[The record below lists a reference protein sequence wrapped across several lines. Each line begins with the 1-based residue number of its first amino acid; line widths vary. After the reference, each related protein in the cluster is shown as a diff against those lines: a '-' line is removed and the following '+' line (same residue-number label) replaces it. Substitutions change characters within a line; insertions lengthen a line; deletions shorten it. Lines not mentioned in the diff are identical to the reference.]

1 MRTFFVLCLLWF
13 VDMAALAAM
22 GPLGR
27 HLPASMV
34 FYAMGFILLIAL
46 VRSFPENLKPSRSWI
61 LVFVLGVCSR
71 LLFLPYPPGNDIF
84 RYIWEGAVQNHGLNP
99 YAIPPDSPSAV
110 RLAVGE
116 LGSVWERINHRW
128 LAAAYPPAA
137 MLLFRLLAAISPSAL
152 FFKAVFILFDLGVMA
167 LLVRVLRHR
176 GLPAARL
183 LLYAANPLVI
193 VFTAGEGH
201 LDVVQVFFLGLGCV
215 LLQHRNL
222 DDFVKRP
229 TSALRFI
236 SLSLRRTM
244 STPRDTRLA
253 RLEFGTFY
261 KVVCKSAFYDP
272 IKIAGGALAIGIAV
286 MSKYLSAVA
295 APFLMGRGNG
305 VKPLAVFVPLL
316 LFVPYLDAGWGIF
329 GSLAELGAAMHY
341 NDSIAAVFRYSLGP
355 AALPALG
362 GLLFLCLAW
371 VFLSV
376 DDALHS
382 VYLALGCVLLFLPT
396 LHPWYLV
403 LIAPFLC
410 VFPSRAWLYLQ
421 AAALFTFPVMAG
433 DMRTGLFQEVPW
445 LKFPEYL
452 PFYGLL
458 VWGIVRNG
466 YLVRERRFVPPASIS
481 VVIPVFNEA
490 AHIERCLSAIPVG
503 APVCEVIV
511 ADGGS
516 TDDTVGIARAKG
528 ARVIHSEKG
537 RGIQIAAAAQAAK
550 GDVLLILHADSVLRA
565 GAAERIIS
573 ALSTAP
579 DAAGGC
585 FGMAF
590 EGGGLAT
597 RWIARLNN
605 LRAMVTGIAFGD
617 QAQFARTEALRRI
630 GGVPALMLMEDVELS
645 LRLKSAGRVVYLGQG
660 VRASGRR
667 WQHGSFRRNF
677 LMVVG
682 LFFRYLLKRRLGLNP
697 DERRYYRKYYGSNI

>member
-1 MRTFFVLCLLWF
+1 VRTFFFLCLLWF
-13 VDMAALAAM
+13 VDMAALAAI

-27 HLPASMV
+27 HLAASMLL
-34 FYAMGFILLIAL
+34 YAMGFILLIAL
-46 VRSFPENLKPSRSWI
+46 VRRFPENIKPTRAWI
-61 LVFVLGVCSR
+61 LVFALGVCGR
-71 LLFLPYPPGNDIF
+71 LLFLTYPPGNDIF
-84 RYIWEGAVQNHGLNP
+84 RYIWEGAVQHHGLNP

-116 LGSVWERINHRW
+116 LGSVWEKINHRW
-128 LAAAYPPAA
+128 LTAVYPPAA
-137 MLLFRLLAAISPSAL
+137 MLLFRLLAAISPSAF

-167 LLVRVLRHR
+167 LLVRVLSHR

-201 LDVVQVFFLGLGCV
+201 LDVVQVFFLVLGCV
-215 LLQHRNL
+215 LLQHR
-222 DDFVKRP
+222 
-229 TSALRFI
+229 
-236 SLSLRRTM
+236 
-244 STPRDTRLA
+244 
-253 RLEFGTFY
+253 
-261 KVVCKSAFYDP
+261 
-272 IKIAGGALAIGIAV
+272 KIAGGASALGMAA

-305 VKPLAVFVPLL
+305 VKHLAVFAPLL
-316 LFVPYLDAGWGIF
+316 LFIPYLDAGWGIF
-329 GSLAELGAAMHY
+329 GSLAEFGARMHY
-341 NDSIAAVFRYSLGP
+341 NDSIAALFRECLGP
-355 AALPALG
+355 AALPALA

-371 VFLSV
+371 VWLSV
-376 DDALHS
+376 DDPLHS
-382 VYLALGCVLLFLPT
+382 AFMAVGCVLLFLPT

-433 DMRTGLFQEVPW
+433 ELRTGLFQEISW
-445 LKFPEYL
+445 LKLPEYL

-458 VWGIVRNG
+458 LWGIVRQG
-466 YLVRERRFVPPASIS
+466 YLVRERRFAAPVSIS
-481 VVIPVFNEA
+481 VVIPVLNEA

-516 TDDTVGIARAKG
+516 TDETVAIARANG
-528 ARVIHSEKG
+528 VRVVHSEKG

-550 GDVLLILHADSVLRA
+550 GDLLLILHADSVLRA
-565 GAAERIIS
+565 GAAERIIR
-573 ALSTAP
+573 ALSAAP

-590 EGGGLAT
+590 EGGGIAT
-597 RWIARLNN
+597 RGIAWLNN

-617 QAQFARTEALRRI
+617 QAQFVRAEALRRI

-645 LRLKSAGRVVYLGQG
+645 LRLKRIGRAIYLKRG
-660 VRASGRR
+660 VTVSGRR
-667 WQHGSFRRNF
+667 WQRGFSRRNF

-697 DERRYYRKYYGSNI
+697 DERRDYRKYYGSNI

>member
-1 MRTFFVLCLLWF
+1 
-13 VDMAALAAM
+13 MAALAAM

-27 HLPASMV
+27 HLPANMLL
-34 FYAMGFILLIAL
+34 YAMGFILLIAL
-46 VRSFPENLKPSRSWI
+46 VRHFPENLKPARAWI
-61 LVFVLGVCSR
+61 LVFALGVCGR

-99 YAIPPDSPSAV
+99 YAIPPDSPSAFH
-110 RLAVGE
+110 LAVGE

-137 MLLFRLLAAISPSAL
+137 MLLFRLLAAISPSVL

-167 LLVRVLRHR
+167 LLVQVLRHH

-183 LLYAANPLVI
+183 LLYAGNPLVI

-215 LLQHRNL
+215 LLQHR
-222 DDFVKRP
+222 
-229 TSALRFI
+229 
-236 SLSLRRTM
+236 
-244 STPRDTRLA
+244 
-253 RLEFGTFY
+253 
-261 KVVCKSAFYDP
+261 
-272 IKIAGGALAIGIAV
+272 KIAGGALALGIAV

-305 VKPLAVFVPLL
+305 VKSLGVFAPLL

-329 GSLAELGAAMHY
+329 GSLAEFGAAMHY
-341 NDSIAAVFRYSLGP
+341 NDSIAAVFRECLGP

-362 GLLFLCLAW
+362 GLLFMCLAW

-382 VYLALGCVLLFLPT
+382 VYLAVGCVLLFLPT

-433 DMRTGLFQEVPW
+433 DMRTGLFQEIPW
-445 LKFPEYL
+445 LKLPEYL

-458 VWGIVRNG
+458 VWGIIRNG
-466 YLVRERRFVPPASIS
+466 YLVRERRFAPPVSIS

-503 APVCEVIV
+503 VPVCEVIV

-516 TDDTVGIARAKG
+516 TDETVGLARAKG

-550 GDVLLILHADSVLRA
+550 GDVLLILHADSMLRA
-565 GAAERIIS
+565 GAAEQIIR
-573 ALSTAP
+573 ALSAAP

-590 EGGGLAT
+590 EGGGIAT
-597 RWIARLNN
+597 RWIASLNN

-617 QAQFARTEALRRI
+617 QAQFVRAEALRRI

-667 WQHGSFRRNF
+667 WQRGSCRRNF

-682 LFFRYLLKRRLGLNP
+682 LFFRYLLKRGLGLNP
-697 DERRYYRKYYGSNI
+697 DERRYYRKYYGSKA

>member
-1 MRTFFVLCLLWF
+1 
-13 VDMAALAAM
+13 MAALAAI

-27 HLPASMV
+27 HLAASMLL
-34 FYAMGFILLIAL
+34 YAMGFILLIAL
-46 VRSFPENLKPSRSWI
+46 VRRFPENLKPTRAWI
-61 LVFVLGVCSR
+61 LVFALGVCGR
-71 LLFLPYPPGNDIF
+71 LLFLTYPPGNDIF
-84 RYIWEGAVQNHGLNP
+84 RYIWEGAVQHHGLNP

-110 RLAVGE
+110 HLAVGE

-128 LAAAYPPAA
+128 LTAVYPPAA
-137 MLLFRLLAAISPSAL
+137 MLLFRLLAAISPSVL

-167 LLVRVLRHR
+167 LLVRVLSHR

-201 LDVVQVFFLGLGCV
+201 LDVVQVFFLVLGCV
-215 LLQHRNL
+215 LLQHR
-222 DDFVKRP
+222 
-229 TSALRFI
+229 
-236 SLSLRRTM
+236 
-244 STPRDTRLA
+244 
-253 RLEFGTFY
+253 
-261 KVVCKSAFYDP
+261 
-272 IKIAGGALAIGIAV
+272 KIAGGASALGMAA
-286 MSKYLSAVA
+286 MSKYLSAVV

-305 VKPLAVFVPLL
+305 VKHLAVFAPLL
-316 LFVPYLDAGWGIF
+316 LFIPYLDAGWGIF
-329 GSLAELGAAMHY
+329 GSLVEFGARMHY
-341 NDSIAAVFRYSLGP
+341 NDSISAVFRECLGP
-355 AALPALG
+355 AALPALA

-376 DDALHS
+376 DDPLHS
-382 VYLALGCVLLFLPT
+382 AYLAAGGVLLFLPT

-421 AAALFTFPVMAG
+421 AAVLFTFPVMAG
-433 DMRTGLFQEVPW
+433 ELRMGLFQEISW
-445 LKFPEYL
+445 LKLPEYL

-458 VWGIVRNG
+458 LWGIVRPG
-466 YLVRERRFVPPASIS
+466 YLVRERRFASPVAIS
-481 VVIPVFNEA
+481 VVIPVLNEA

-516 TDDTVGIARAKG
+516 TDETVGIARAKG
-528 ARVIHSEKG
+528 VRVIHSEKG
-537 RGIQIAAAAQAAK
+537 RGIQIAAAAQTAE

-565 GAAERIIS
+565 GAAERIIRVLS
-573 ALSTAP
+573 AAP

-590 EGGGLAT
+590 EGGGITT
-597 RWIARLNN
+597 RGIAWLNN

-617 QAQFARTEALRRI
+617 QAQFVRAEALRRI
-630 GGVPALMLMEDVELS
+630 EGVPALMLMEDVELS
-645 LRLKSAGRVVYLGQG
+645 LRLKRIGRAIYLKRG
-660 VRASGRR
+660 VTVSGRR
-667 WQHGSFRRNF
+667 WQRGSSGRNF

-697 DERRYYRKYYGSNI
+697 DERRDYRKYYGSNI

>member
-1 MRTFFVLCLLWF
+1 VRTFFFLCLLWF
-13 VDMAALAAM
+13 VDMAALAVM

-27 HLPASMV
+27 HLPASMLL
-34 FYAMGFILLIAL
+34 YAMGFILLIAL
-46 VRSFPENLKPSRSWI
+46 VRSFPENIEPTRAWI
-61 LVFVLGVCSR
+61 LVLILGVCGR

-84 RYIWEGAVQNHGLNP
+84 RYIWEGAAQNHGLNP
-99 YAIPPDSPSAV
+99 YAIPPDGPSAV

-128 LAAAYPPAA
+128 LTAAYPPAA
-137 MLLFRLLAAISPSAL
+137 MLMFRLLAAISPSVL
-152 FFKAVFILFDLGVMA
+152 FFKSVFILFDLGVMA
-167 LLVRVLRHR
+167 LLVRVLRQR

-201 LDVVQVFFLGLGCV
+201 LDVVQVFFLFLGCV
-215 LLQHRNL
+215 LLQQ
-222 DDFVKRP
+222 P
-229 TSALRFI
+229 
-236 SLSLRRTM
+236 
-244 STPRDTRLA
+244 
-253 RLEFGTFY
+253 
-261 KVVCKSAFYDP
+261 
-272 IKIAGGALAIGIAV
+272 KIAAGALALGIAV

-295 APFLMGRGNG
+295 APFLMGRGNS
-305 VKPLAVFVPLL
+305 VKLLAVFVPLL

-329 GSLAELGAAMHY
+329 GSLVEFGVAMHY
-341 NDSIAAVFRYSLGP
+341 NDSIAAVFRECLGP

-382 VYLALGCVLLFLPT
+382 AYLAVGCVLLFLPT

-421 AAALFTFPVMAG
+421 TAVLFTFPVMAG
-433 DMRTGLFQEVPW
+433 DMRTGLFQEIPR
-445 LKFPEYL
+445 LKLLEYL

-458 VWGIVRNG
+458 VWGIVREG
-466 YLVRERRFVPPASIS
+466 YLVRERRFAPPASIS
-481 VVIPVFNEA
+481 VVIPAFNEA

-503 APVCEVIV
+503 VPVCEVIV

-516 TDDTVGIARAKG
+516 TDDTVGLARAKG
-528 ARVIHSEKG
+528 ARVIHSAKG
-537 RGIQIAAAAQAAK
+537 RGIQIAAAAKLSQ
-550 GDVLLILHADSVLRA
+550 GDVLLILHADSLLRA

-573 ALSTAP
+573 ALSAAP

-590 EGGGLAT
+590 EGGGIAT

-605 LRAMVTGIAFGD
+605 LRAIVTGIAFGD
-617 QAQFARTEALRRI
+617 QAQFVRAEALRRI
-630 GGVPALMLMEDVELS
+630 GGVPTLMLMEDVELS
-645 LRLKSAGRVVYLGQG
+645 LRMKSAGRVIYLGQG

-667 WQHGSFRRNF
+667 WQHGSFGENV

-682 LFFRYLLKRRLGLNP
+682 LFFRYLLKRRLCLNP
-697 DERRYYRKYYGSNI
+697 DERRYYRKYYGTNI

>member
-1 MRTFFVLCLLWF
+1 VRTFFFLCLLWF
-13 VDMAALAAM
+13 LDIAALAAM

-27 HLPASMV
+27 HLPASMAL
-34 FYAMGFILLIAL
+34 YAMGFILLIAL
-46 VRSFPENLKPSRSWI
+46 VRSFPENLKPSRAWI
-61 LVFVLGVCSR
+61 LVFVLGVCGR
-71 LLFLPYPPGNDIF
+71 LLFLTYPPGNDIF
-84 RYIWEGAVQNHGLNP
+84 RYIWEGVVQNHGLNP
-99 YAIPPDSPSAV
+99 YAIPPDSPAAT
-110 RLAVGE
+110 RLAAGD
-116 LGSVWERINHRW
+116 LGAVWERINHRW
-128 LAAAYPPAA
+128 LTAAYPPAA
-137 MLLFRLLAAISPSAL
+137 MLLFRMLAAISPTVF

-176 GLPAARL
+176 GLPATRL

-201 LDVVQVFFLGLGCV
+201 LDVVQGFFLCMGCV
-215 LLQHRNL
+215 LLQHRK
-222 DDFVKRP
+222 F
-229 TSALRFI
+229 
-236 SLSLRRTM
+236 
-244 STPRDTRLA
+244 
-253 RLEFGTFY
+253 
-261 KVVCKSAFYDP
+261 
-272 IKIAGGALAIGIAV
+272 AGGALALGIAA

-295 APFLMGRGNG
+295 APFLMARGSG
-305 VKPLAVFVPLL
+305 VKPLAVLVPLL
-316 LFVPYLDAGWGIF
+316 LFVPFLDAGWGIF
-329 GSLAELGAAMHY
+329 GSVAEFGAAMHY
-341 NDSIAAVFRYSLGP
+341 NDSIAAVFRECLGT

-382 VYLALGCVLLFLPT
+382 VYLAVGCVLLFLPT

-421 AAALFTFPVMAG
+421 AAVLFTFPVMAG
-433 DMRTGLFQEVPW
+433 DVRTGIFQEIPW
-445 LKFPEYL
+445 LKLPEYL

-466 YLVRERRFVPPASIS
+466 YLVRERWFAPPASIS

-490 AHIERCLSAIPVG
+490 AHIERCLSAIPVC

-516 TDDTVGIARAKG
+516 TDETVSLARAKG

-537 RGIQIAAAAQAAK
+537 RGIQIAAATQAAK
-550 GDVLLILHADSVLRA
+550 GDVLLIMHADSVLRA

-573 ALSTAP
+573 ALSEAP

-590 EGGGLAT
+590 EGGGSAT

-617 QAQFARTEALRRI
+617 QAQFARVEALRRI

-645 LRLKSAGRVVYLGQG
+645 LRLKRIGGAVYLKRG
-660 VRASGRR
+660 VIVSGRR
-667 WQHGSFRRNF
+667 WQQGSFRRNF

-697 DERRYYRKYYGSNI
+697 DERRYYRKYYGRNI

>member
-1 MRTFFVLCLLWF
+1 
-13 VDMAALAAM
+13 MAALAAM

-34 FYAMGFILLIAL
+34 LYAMGFILLIAL
-46 VRSFPENLKPSRSWI
+46 VRRFPENLKPSRAWI
-61 LVFVLGVCSR
+61 LVFVLGVCGR

-128 LAAAYPPAA
+128 LTAAYPPAA
-137 MLLFRLLAAISPSAL
+137 MLLFRLLAAISPSVL
-152 FFKAVFILFDLGVMA
+152 FFKAVFILFDLGVMV
-167 LLVRVLRHR
+167 LLVRVLRQR

-215 LLQHRNL
+215 LLQHR
-222 DDFVKRP
+222 
-229 TSALRFI
+229 
-236 SLSLRRTM
+236 
-244 STPRDTRLA
+244 
-253 RLEFGTFY
+253 
-261 KVVCKSAFYDP
+261 
-272 IKIAGGALAIGIAV
+272 KIAAGALALGIAV

-305 VKPLAVFVPLL
+305 VKHLAVFVPLL

-329 GSLAELGAAMHY
+329 GSLAEFGAAMHY
-341 NDSIAAVFRYSLGP
+341 NDSIAAVFRECLGP

-376 DDALHS
+376 DDPLHS
-382 VYLALGCVLLFLPT
+382 VYLAVGCVLLFLPT

-421 AAALFTFPVMAG
+421 AAVLFTFPVMAG
-433 DMRTGLFQEVPW
+433 DMRTGIFQEIPW
-445 LKFPEYL
+445 LKLPEYL

-466 YLVRERRFVPPASIS
+466 YLVRERRFAPPVSIS

-516 TDDTVGIARAKG
+516 TDETVGIARAKG

-565 GAAERIIS
+565 GAAERIIR
-573 ALSTAP
+573 ALSAAP

-590 EGGGLAT
+590 EGGGIAT

-617 QAQFARTEALRRI
+617 QAQFVRAEALRRI

-645 LRLKSAGRVVYLGQG
+645 LRLKTRRPGGLLCQGGQG
-660 VRASGRR
+660 LRPALAARF
-667 WQHGSFRRNF
+667 FRRNF

-697 DERRYYRKYYGSNI
+697 DEGRYYRKYYGSNEFD

>member
-1 MRTFFVLCLLWF
+1 
-13 VDMAALAAM
+13 MAALAAI

-27 HLPASMV
+27 HLAASMLL
-34 FYAMGFILLIAL
+34 YAMGFILLIAL
-46 VRSFPENLKPSRSWI
+46 VRRFPENLKPARAWI
-61 LVFVLGVCSR
+61 LVLVLGVCGR
-71 LLFLPYPPGNDIF
+71 LLFLTYPPGNDIF
-84 RYIWEGAVQNHGLNP
+84 RYIWEGVVQNHGLNP

-110 RLAVGE
+110 HLTVGE

-137 MLLFRLLAAISPSAL
+137 MLLFRLLAAISPSAF

-201 LDVVQVFFLGLGCV
+201 LDVVQVFFLCLGCV
-215 LLQHRNL
+215 LLQR
-222 DDFVKRP
+222 K
-229 TSALRFI
+229 TA
-236 SLSLRRTM
+236 
-244 STPRDTRLA
+244 A
-253 RLEFGTFY
+253 
-261 KVVCKSAFYDP
+261 
-272 IKIAGGALAIGIAV
+272 GALALGIAV

-295 APFLMGRGNG
+295 APFLVRRGNG
-305 VKPLAVFVPLL
+305 IFKFLGVFIPLL

-329 GSLAELGAAMHY
+329 GSLAQFGATMHY
-341 NDSIAAVFRYSLGP
+341 NDSIAALFREYLGP

-382 VYLALGCVLLFLPT
+382 AYLAVGCVLLFLPT

-421 AAALFTFPVMAG
+421 AAVLFTFPVMAG
-433 DMRTGLFQEVPW
+433 DMRTGIFQEISW
-445 LKFPEYL
+445 LKLPEYL

-458 VWGIVRNG
+458 VWGIVRQG
-466 YLVRERRFVPPASIS
+466 YLVRERRFAAPVSIS
-481 VVIPVFNEA
+481 VVIPAFNEA
-490 AHIERCLSAIPVG
+490 AHIEHCLSAVPVG

-528 ARVIHSEKG
+528 ARVVHSEKG
-537 RGIQIAAAAQAAK
+537 RGIQIAAAAQAAQ
-550 GDVLLILHADSVLRA
+550 GDVLLIMHADSVLRA
-565 GAAERIIS
+565 GAAQRIIR
-573 ALSTAP
+573 ALSAAP

-590 EGGGLAT
+590 EGGGIAT
-597 RWIARLNN
+597 RWIAWLNN

-617 QAQFARTEALRRI
+617 QAQFVRAEALRRI

-645 LRLKSAGRVVYLGQG
+645 LRLKRIGRAVYLKRG
-660 VRASGRR
+660 VSVSGRR
-667 WQHGSFRRNF
+667 WQHGSFMRNF

-697 DERRYYRKYYGSNI
+697 DERGYYRKYYGSNA

>member
-1 MRTFFVLCLLWF
+1 MKFCILCALWF

-27 HLPASMV
+27 HLSASMLL
-34 FYAMGFILLIAL
+34 YAMGFILLIAL
-46 VRSFPENLKPSRSWI
+46 VRSFPENLKPAQAWI
-61 LVFVLGVCSR
+61 LVFILGVCAR
-71 LLFLPYPPGNDIF
+71 ILFLTYPPGNDIF

-99 YAIPPDSPSAV
+99 YAIPPDNPSAA
-110 RLAVGE
+110 RLATGE
-116 LGSVWERINHRW
+116 LGAVWERINHRW
-128 LAAAYPPAA
+128 LAAVYPPAT
-137 MLLFRLLAAISPSAL
+137 MLLFRLLAAISPSVF
-152 FFKAVFILFDLGVMA
+152 FFKAVFILIDLGVMA
-167 LLVRVLRHR
+167 LLVQVLRHR

-201 LDVVQVFFLGLGCV
+201 VDVVQVFFLILACM
-215 LLQHRNL
+215 LLQHR
-222 DDFVKRP
+222 KMA
-229 TSALRFI
+229 SGGMAL
-236 SLSLRRTM
+236 
-244 STPRDTRLA
+244 
-253 RLEFGTFY
+253 G
-261 KVVCKSAFYDP
+261 
-272 IKIAGGALAIGIAV
+272 IGV

-305 VKPLAVFVPLL
+305 IKHLAVFVPLL
-316 LFVPYLDAGWGIF
+316 LFVPYVDAGWGIF
-329 GSLAELGAAMHY
+329 CSLAEFGAAMHY
-341 NDSIAAVFRYSLGP
+341 NDSIAAVLRHSLGP
-355 AALPALG
+355 AVLPVLG

-376 DDALHS
+376 DDPLHS
-382 VYLALGCVLLFLPT
+382 VYLAVGGVLLFLPT

-403 LIAPFLC
+403 LLAPFLC

-421 AAALFTFPVMAG
+421 AAVLFTFPVMAG
-433 DMRTGLFQEVPW
+433 DLRTGLFQEIPW
-445 LKFPEYL
+445 LKLPEYL

-458 VWGIVRNG
+458 VWGIVRQG
-466 YLVRERRFVPPASIS
+466 YLVRERRFAPAASIS

-490 AHIERCLSAIPVG
+490 AHIERCLSALPVC

-511 ADGGS
+511 SDGGS
-516 TDDTVGIARAKG
+516 TDDTVGIARARG
-528 ARVIHSEKG
+528 ARVIHSAKG

-565 GAAERIIS
+565 GAAERIIR
-573 ALSTAP
+573 ALSSAP

-590 EGGGLAT
+590 EGRDIAT
-597 RWIARLNN
+597 RSIAWLNN
-605 LRAMVTGIAFGD
+605 LRAMATGIGFGD
-617 QAQFARTEALRRI
+617 QAQFARSEALRGI

-645 LRLKSAGRVVYLGQG
+645 LRLKRIGGMVYLKRG
-660 VRASGRR
+660 VTVSGRR
-667 WQHGSFRRNF
+667 WRQGSFRRNF

-697 DERRYYRKYYGSNI
+697 DESRYYRKYYGIDA

>member
-1 MRTFFVLCLLWF
+1 
-13 VDMAALAAM
+13 MAALAAM
-22 GPLGR
+22 GPIGR
-27 HLPASMV
+27 HLPASMLL
-34 FYAMGFILLIAL
+34 YAMGFILLIAL
-46 VRSFPENLKPSRSWI
+46 VRRFPENIEPARAWI
-61 LVFVLGVCSR
+61 LVFVLGVCGR
-71 LLFLPYPPGNDIF
+71 VLFLPYPPGNDIF
-84 RYIWEGAVQNHGLNP
+84 RYIWEGAVQNQGLNP
-99 YAIPPDSPSAV
+99 YAFPPDSPSAV
-110 RLAVGE
+110 HLAVGE

-137 MLLFRLLAAISPSAL
+137 MLLFRLLAAISPSVL
-152 FFKAVFILFDLGVMA
+152 FFKAVFILFDLGVMV

-201 LDVVQVFFLGLGCV
+201 LDVVQVFFLVLGCV
-215 LLQHRNL
+215 LLQ
-222 DDFVKRP
+222 
-229 TSALRFI
+229 
-236 SLSLRRTM
+236 RR
-244 STPRDTRLA
+244 
-253 RLEFGTFY
+253 
-261 KVVCKSAFYDP
+261 
-272 IKIAGGALAIGIAV
+272 KIAGGALALGIAV

-295 APFLMGRGNG
+295 APFLMGRGSG

-341 NDSIAAVFRYSLGP
+341 NDSIAAAFRECLGP

-362 GLLFLCLAW
+362 SLLFLCLAW

-376 DDALHS
+376 DDPLHS
-382 VYLALGCVLLFLPT
+382 VYLAVGCVLLFLPT

-433 DMRTGLFQEVPW
+433 EMRTGLFQEVPW
-445 LKFPEYL
+445 IRLPEYL

-458 VWGIVRNG
+458 VWGTIRNG
-466 YLVRERRFVPPASIS
+466 YLVRERRFAPPVSIS

-516 TDDTVGIARAKG
+516 TDETAGLARAKG

-550 GDVLLILHADSVLRA
+550 GDALLILHADSMLRA
-565 GAAERIIS
+565 GAAERIVS
-573 ALSTAP
+573 ALSAAP

-590 EGGGLAT
+590 EGGGIAT

-645 LRLKSAGRVVYLGQG
+645 LRLKRIGRAVYLKRG
-660 VRASGRR
+660 VTVSNRR

-697 DERRYYRKYYGSNI
+697 DERRDYRKYYGRNI

>member
-1 MRTFFVLCLLWF
+1 
-13 VDMAALAAM
+13 MAALEAI

-27 HLPASMV
+27 HLPASMLL
-34 FYAMGFILLIAL
+34 YAMGFILLIAL
-46 VRSFPENLKPSRSWI
+46 VRCFPENIEPARAWI
-61 LVFVLGVCSR
+61 LVFVFGVCGR

-99 YAIPPDSPSAV
+99 YAFPPDSPSAV
-110 RLAVGE
+110 HLAVGE

-137 MLLFRLLAAISPSAL
+137 MLLFRLLAAISPSVL

-167 LLVRVLRHR
+167 LLVQVLRQR

-215 LLQHRNL
+215 LLQHH
-222 DDFVKRP
+222 
-229 TSALRFI
+229 
-236 SLSLRRTM
+236 
-244 STPRDTRLA
+244 
-253 RLEFGTFY
+253 
-261 KVVCKSAFYDP
+261 
-272 IKIAGGALAIGIAV
+272 KIVGGALALGIAV

-305 VKPLAVFVPLL
+305 VKHLAVFVPLL

-329 GSLAELGAAMHY
+329 GSLAEFGAAMHY
-341 NDSIAAVFRYSLGP
+341 NDSIAALFRECLGP

-382 VYLALGCVLLFLPT
+382 AYLAVGCVLLFLPT

-433 DMRTGLFQEVPW
+433 EMRAGLFQEIPW
-445 LKFPEYL
+445 LKLPEYL

-458 VWGIVRNG
+458 VWGIVSKG
-466 YLVRERRFVPPASIS
+466 YLVRERRFAPPASLS

-490 AHIERCLSAIPVG
+490 AYIERCLSAIAVG

-516 TDDTVGIARAKG
+516 TDESVGIALSKG
-528 ARVIHSEKG
+528 VSVIHSEKG

-550 GDVLLILHADSVLRA
+550 GDVLLILHADSMLRA
-565 GAAERIIS
+565 DAAERIIR
-573 ALSTAP
+573 ALSAEP

-590 EGGGLAT
+590 EGGGIAT
-597 RWIARLNN
+597 RWIAWLNN

-617 QAQFARTEALRRI
+617 QAQFVRAEVLRRI

-645 LRLKSAGRVVYLGQG
+645 LRLQRIGRAIYLKRG
-660 VRASGRR
+660 VTVSGRR
-667 WQHGSFRRNF
+667 WQCGSFMRNF

-697 DERRYYRKYYGSNI
+697 DERGYYRKYYGSSA

>member
-1 MRTFFVLCLLWF
+1 
-13 VDMAALAAM
+13 MAALAAM

-27 HLPASMV
+27 HLPANMLL
-34 FYAMGFILLIAL
+34 YAMGFILLSAL
-46 VRSFPENLKPSRSWI
+46 VRSFPENLKPSSAWI
-61 LVFVLGVCSR
+61 LVFVLGVCGR
-71 LLFLPYPPGNDIF
+71 LLFLSYPPGNDIF

-99 YAIPPDSPSAV
+99 YAIPPDSPSGIH
-110 RLAVGE
+110 LAVGE
-116 LGSVWERINHRW
+116 LGAVWERINHRS
-128 LAAAYPPAA
+128 LTAAYPPAA
-137 MLLFRLLAAISPSAL
+137 MLLFRLLAAISPSVF
-152 FFKAVFILFDLGVMA
+152 FFKAVFILFDLGVIA

-201 LDVVQVFFLGLGCV
+201 LDVVQVFFLCLGCA
-215 LLQHRNL
+215 LLQR
-222 DDFVKRP
+222 K
-229 TSALRFI
+229 TA
-236 SLSLRRTM
+236 
-244 STPRDTRLA
+244 A
-253 RLEFGTFY
+253 
-261 KVVCKSAFYDP
+261 
-272 IKIAGGALAIGIAV
+272 GALALGIAV

-295 APFLMGRGNG
+295 APLLMGRGNG

-329 GSLAELGAAMHY
+329 GSLAEFGAAMHY
-341 NDSIAAVFRYSLGP
+341 NDSIAAVFRTSLGP
-355 AALPALG
+355 AALPALA

-376 DDALHS
+376 DDPLQS
-382 VYLALGCVLLFLPT
+382 VYLSVGSVLLLLPT

-421 AAALFTFPVMAG
+421 AAVLFTFPVMAG
-433 DMRTGLFQEVPW
+433 DMRTGIFQEIPW
-445 LKFPEYL
+445 LKLPEYL

-458 VWGIVRNG
+458 VWGGLRKG
-466 YLVRERRFVPPASIS
+466 YLVRERRFALPVSIS

-490 AHIERCLSAIPVG
+490 AHIERCLSAIPGG

-516 TDDTVGIARAKG
+516 TDEAVSIALAKG

-537 RGIQIAAAAQAAK
+537 RGIQIAAAAQASQ

-573 ALSTAP
+573 ALSAAP

-585 FGMAF
+585 FGMTF

-597 RWIARLNN
+597 RWIAWLNN

-617 QAQFARTEALRRI
+617 QAQFVRAEALRRI

-645 LRLKSAGRVVYLGQG
+645 LRLKTAGRVVYLGQG

-667 WQHGSFRRNF
+667 WQQGSFRKNF

>member
-1 MRTFFVLCLLWF
+1 
-13 VDMAALAAM
+13 MAALAAM

-27 HLPASMV
+27 HLPASMLL
-34 FYAMGFILLIAL
+34 YAMGFILLIAL
-46 VRSFPENLKPSRSWI
+46 VRSFPESLKPSRAWI
-61 LVFVLGVCSR
+61 LVFVLGVCGR
-71 LLFLPYPPGNDIF
+71 LLFLTYPPGNDIF
-84 RYIWEGAVQNHGLNP
+84 RYIWEGAAQNHGLNP
-99 YAIPPDSPSAV
+99 YTIPPDSPSAV
-110 RLAVGE
+110 RLTVGE
-116 LGSVWERINHRW
+116 LGAVWERINHRW
-128 LAAAYPPAA
+128 LAAVYPPAA
-137 MLLFRLLAAISPSAL
+137 MLLFRLLAAISPSAF
-152 FFKAVFILFDLGVMA
+152 FFKAVFILIDLGVMA
-167 LLVRVLRHR
+167 LLVRVLRQR

-201 LDVVQVFFLGLGCV
+201 LDVMQVFFLCLGCA
-215 LLQHRNL
+215 LLQHR
-222 DDFVKRP
+222 
-229 TSALRFI
+229 
-236 SLSLRRTM
+236 
-244 STPRDTRLA
+244 
-253 RLEFGTFY
+253 
-261 KVVCKSAFYDP
+261 
-272 IKIAGGALAIGIAV
+272 KIAGGALALGIAV

-305 VKPLAVFVPLL
+305 VNPLAVFVPLL

-329 GSLAELGAAMHY
+329 GSLAEFGAAMHY
-341 NDSIAAVFRYSLGP
+341 NDSIAAVFREYLGP

-376 DDALHS
+376 DDALHGA
-382 VYLALGCVLLFLPT
+382 YLAVGCGLLFLPT

-421 AAALFTFPVMAG
+421 AAVLFTFPVMAG
-433 DMRTGLFQEVPW
+433 ELRTGIFQEIPW
-445 LKFPEYL
+445 LKLPEYL

-458 VWGIVRNG
+458 AWGIVRQG
-466 YLVRERRFVPPASIS
+466 YLVRERRFAPPVSVS

-490 AHIERCLSAIPVG
+490 AHITRCLSAIPVG

-516 TDDTVGIARAKG
+516 TDETVGIARAKG

-573 ALSTAP
+573 GLSAAP

-590 EGGGLAT
+590 EGGGIAT
-597 RWIARLNN
+597 RWIAGLNN

-617 QAQFARTEALRRI
+617 QAQFARAVALRSI

-645 LRLKSAGRVVYLGQG
+645 LRLKTAGRLVYLDQG

-667 WQHGSFRRNF
+667 WQQGSLRKNF

-697 DERRYYRKYYGSNI
+697 DESRYYRKYYGSNH

>member
-1 MRTFFVLCLLWF
+1 
-13 VDMAALAAM
+13 MAALAAM
-22 GPLGR
+22 GPIGR
-27 HLPASMV
+27 HLPASMLL
-34 FYAMGFILLIAL
+34 YAMGFILLIAL
-46 VRSFPENLKPSRSWI
+46 VRRFPENLKPARAWI
-61 LVFVLGVCSR
+61 LVFVLGVCGR

-110 RLAVGE
+110 HLTIGE

-137 MLLFRLLAAISPSAL
+137 MLLFRLLAAISPSVL

-167 LLVRVLRHR
+167 LLVQVLRQR

-201 LDVVQVFFLGLGCV
+201 LDVVQVFFLCLGCV
-215 LLQHRNL
+215 LLQHH
-222 DDFVKRP
+222 
-229 TSALRFI
+229 
-236 SLSLRRTM
+236 
-244 STPRDTRLA
+244 
-253 RLEFGTFY
+253 
-261 KVVCKSAFYDP
+261 
-272 IKIAGGALAIGIAV
+272 KIVGGALALGIAV

-295 APFLMGRGNG
+295 APFLMGRGSG
-305 VKPLAVFVPLL
+305 VKHLAVFVPLL

-329 GSLAELGAAMHY
+329 GSLAEFGAAMHY
-341 NDSIAAVFRYSLGP
+341 NDSIAALFRECLGP
-355 AALPALG
+355 AALPVLG

-382 VYLALGCVLLFLPT
+382 AYLAVGCVLLFLPT

-421 AAALFTFPVMAG
+421 AAVLFTFPVMAG
-433 DMRTGLFQEVPW
+433 EMRTGLFQEIPW
-445 LKFPEYL
+445 LKLPEYL

-466 YLVRERRFVPPASIS
+466 YLVRERRFAPPASLS

-490 AHIERCLSAIPVG
+490 AHIERCLSAVPVG

-516 TDDTVGIARAKG
+516 TDESVGLALSKG
-528 ARVIHSEKG
+528 ASVIHSEKG

-550 GDVLLILHADSVLRA
+550 GDVLLILHADCVLRA
-565 GAAERIIS
+565 GAAERIIR
-573 ALSTAP
+573 ALSAAP

-590 EGGGLAT
+590 EGGGIAT
-597 RWIARLNN
+597 RWIAYMNN
-605 LRAMVTGIAFGD
+605 FRAMATGIAFGD
-617 QAQFARTEALRRI
+617 QAQFVRAEALRRI

-645 LRLKSAGRVVYLGQG
+645 LRLQRIGRAVYLKSG
-660 VRASGRR
+660 VTVSGRR
-667 WQHGSFRRNF
+667 WQHGSFMRNF

-682 LFFRYLLKRRLGLNP
+682 LFFRYLLKRRLGLNL
-697 DERRYYRKYYGSNI
+697 DGRGYYRKYYGSNI

>member
-1 MRTFFVLCLLWF
+1 
-13 VDMAALAAM
+13 MAALATM

-27 HLPASMV
+27 YLPASMLL
-34 FYAMGFILLIAL
+34 YAMGFILLIAL
-46 VRSFPENLKPSRSWI
+46 VRSFPENLKPSQAWI
-61 LVFVLGVCSR
+61 LVFVLGVCGR

-99 YAIPPDSPSAV
+99 YAIPPDSPSAA

-116 LGSVWERINHRW
+116 LGAVWERINHRW

-137 MLLFRLLAAISPSAL
+137 MLLFRLLAAISPSVFL
-152 FFKAVFILFDLGVMA
+152 FKAVFILFDLGVMA

-201 LDVVQVFFLGLGCV
+201 IDVVQVFFLCLGCA
-215 LLQHRNL
+215 LLQRKI
-222 DDFVKRP
+222 DDFVKSP

-236 SLSLRRTM
+236 SLSLRRTT
-244 STPRDTRLA
+244 SSPRDTKLA

-261 KVVCKSAFYDP
+261 KVVCKSAFYEP
-272 IKIAGGALAIGIAV
+272 IKIVGGALALGIAV

-295 APFLMGRGNG
+295 VPFLMGRENG
-305 VKPLAVFVPLL
+305 IFKFLGVFIPLL

-329 GSLAELGAAMHY
+329 GSLAEFGAAMHY
-341 NDSIAAVFRYSLGP
+341 NDSIAAVFRECLGP
-355 AALPALG
+355 VAFPALG
-362 GLLFLCLAW
+362 GLLFVCLAW

-376 DDALHS
+376 DDPLHS
-382 VYLALGCVLLFLPT
+382 VYLAVGCVLLFLPT

-410 VFPSRAWLYLQ
+410 VFPARAWLYLQ
-421 AAALFTFPVMAG
+421 AAVLFTFPVMAG
-433 DMRTGLFQEVPW
+433 ELRTGIFQEIPW
-445 LKFPEYL
+445 LKLPEYL

-458 VWGIVRNG
+458 VWGIVRQG
-466 YLVRERRFVPPASIS
+466 YLVRERRFAPPVSIS
-481 VVIPVFNEA
+481 VVIPVVNEA
-490 AHIERCLSAIPVG
+490 AHIEHCLSAIPGG

-516 TDDTVGIARAKG
+516 TDETVGIARAKG

-537 RGIQIAAAAQAAK
+537 RGIQIAAAAQAAQ
-550 GDVLLILHADSVLRA
+550 GDVLLIIHADSVLRA
-565 GAAERIIS
+565 GAAERIIR
-573 ALSTAP
+573 ALSAAP

-590 EGGGLAT
+590 EGGGLST

-617 QAQFARTEALRRI
+617 QAQFVRSEALRRI
-630 GGVPALMLMEDVELS
+630 GGMPALMLMEDVELS
-645 LRLKSAGRVVYLGQG
+645 LRLKTAGRLVYLGQG

-667 WQHGSFRRNF
+667 WQQGSFRKNF
-677 LMVVG
+677 WMVVG
-682 LFFRYLLKRRLGLNP
+682 LFFRYLLKRRLSLNP
-697 DERRYYRKYYGSNI
+697 DERRYYRKYYESNI

>member
-1 MRTFFVLCLLWF
+1 VRTFFFLCFLWF

-27 HLPASMV
+27 HLPASMLL
-34 FYAMGFILLIAL
+34 YAMGFILLIAL
-46 VRSFPENLKPSRSWI
+46 VRRFPENLNPSRAWI
-61 LVFVLGVCSR
+61 LVFVLGACGR

-84 RYIWEGAVQNHGLNP
+84 RYIWEGAVQNQGLNP
-99 YAIPPDSPSAV
+99 YAIPPDSPTAV
-110 RLAVGE
+110 HLAVGE
-116 LGSVWERINHRW
+116 LGAAWERINHRW
-128 LAAAYPPAA
+128 LTAVYPPAA
-137 MLLFRLLAAISPSAL
+137 MLLFRLLAAISTSAF
-152 FFKAVFILFDLGVMA
+152 FFKAVIILFDLGVMA
-167 LLVRVLRHR
+167 LLVRLLRHR

-201 LDVVQVFFLGLGCV
+201 LDVVQVFFLCLGCV
-215 LLQHRNL
+215 LLQHR
-222 DDFVKRP
+222 
-229 TSALRFI
+229 
-236 SLSLRRTM
+236 
-244 STPRDTRLA
+244 
-253 RLEFGTFY
+253 
-261 KVVCKSAFYDP
+261 KSA
-272 IKIAGGALAIGIAV
+272 AGALALGIAV
-286 MSKYLSAVA
+286 MSKYLSAAA

-305 VKPLAVFVPLL
+305 VNLLAVFVPLL

-329 GSLAELGAAMHY
+329 GSLAEFGTAMHY
-341 NDSIAAVFRYSLGP
+341 NDSIAAVFRECLGP

-382 VYLALGCVLLFLPT
+382 VYLAVGCVLLFLPT
-396 LHPWYLV
+396 LHPWYLM

-421 AAALFTFPVMAG
+421 AAVLFTFPVMAG
-433 DMRTGLFQEVPW
+433 EMRTGIFQEIPW
-445 LKFPEYL
+445 LKLPEYL

-458 VWGIVRNG
+458 AWGIFRNG
-466 YLVRERRFVPPASIS
+466 YLVRERRFARPVSIS
-481 VVIPVFNEA
+481 VLIPVFNEA

-503 APVCEVIV
+503 AAVCEVIV

-516 TDDTVGIARAKG
+516 NDETAGIARAKG
-528 ARVIHSEKG
+528 ARVIHGEKG
-537 RGIQIAAAAQAAK
+537 RGIQIAAAAQDAK
-550 GDVLLILHADSVLRA
+550 GDVLLIMHADSVLRA
-565 GAAERIIS
+565 GAAERIIR
-573 ALSTAP
+573 ALSAAP

-590 EGGGLAT
+590 EEGRLAT

-645 LRLKSAGRVVYLGQG
+645 LRLKTAGRVVYLGQG

-667 WQHGSFRRNF
+667 WQQGSFWENF
-677 LMVVG
+677 VMVVG

-697 DERRYYRKYYGSNI
+697 DESRYYRQYYGSDS

>member
-1 MRTFFVLCLLWF
+1 
-13 VDMAALAAM
+13 MAALAAM

-27 HLPASMV
+27 HLPATMLL
-34 FYAMGFILLIAL
+34 YAMGFILLIAL
-46 VRSFPENLKPSRSWI
+46 VRHFPETIKPSRAWI
-61 LVFVLGVCSR
+61 LVFVLGACGR

-99 YAIPPDSPSAV
+99 YAIPPDSSSAA

-116 LGSVWERINHRW
+116 LGAVLERVNHRW
-128 LAAAYPPAA
+128 LAAVYPPAA

-152 FFKAVFILFDLGVMA
+152 FFKAVFILFDIGVMA

-201 LDVVQVFFLGLGCV
+201 LDVVQVFFLALGCV
-215 LLQHRNL
+215 LLQHRQ
-222 DDFVKRP
+222 
-229 TSALRFI
+229 S
-236 SLSLRRTM
+236 
-244 STPRDTRLA
+244 
-253 RLEFGTFY
+253 
-261 KVVCKSAFYDP
+261 
-272 IKIAGGALAIGIAV
+272 AGGAMALGVAA

-295 APFLMGRGNG
+295 APFLTGRANG
-305 VKPLAVFVPLL
+305 VKHLAVFVPLL

-329 GSLAELGAAMHY
+329 GSLVEFGATMHY
-341 NDSIAAVFRYSLGP
+341 NDSIAAVFRECLGP
-355 AALPALG
+355 AGLPALG
-362 GLLFLCLAW
+362 SLLFLCLAW
-371 VFLSV
+371 VFFSV
-376 DDALHS
+376 DDPLHS
-382 VYLALGCVLLFLPT
+382 VYLAVGCVLLFLPT

-421 AAALFTFPVMAG
+421 AAVLFTFPVMAG
-433 DMRTGLFQEVPW
+433 DMRTGIFQEIPW
-445 LKFPEYL
+445 LKLPEYL

-458 VWGIVRNG
+458 TWGCVRPG
-466 YLVRERRFVPPASIS
+466 YLVREHRFAPPASIS
-481 VVIPVFNEA
+481 VVIPAFNEA
-490 AHIERCLSAIPVG
+490 AHIERCLSAIPVC

-516 TDDTVGIARAKG
+516 TDETVGIARAKG

-537 RGIQIAAAAQAAK
+537 RGIQIDAAAHIAR

-573 ALSTAP
+573 GLSAAP

-590 EGGGLAT
+590 EGGGIAT
-597 RWIARLNN
+597 RWIAWLNN
-605 LRAMVTGIAFGD
+605 LRAMATGIAFGD

-630 GGVPALMLMEDVELS
+630 EGVPALMLMEDVELS
-645 LRLKSAGRVVYLGQG
+645 LRLKRIGSAVYLKRG
-660 VRASGRR
+660 VTVSGRR
-667 WQHGSFRRNF
+667 WQHGSLRRNF

-682 LFFRYLLKRRLGLNP
+682 LFFRYLLKRRIGLNP
-697 DERRYYRKYYGSNI
+697 DEGRYYRKYYGMDA